1 MIIDAFTRYVEL
13 EETQSTDAE
22 HAVIALNKIFGR
34 IGTPMQ
40 LVSDRGTQFVNNLLA
55 EYCTLAGIQL
65 SHITAHSK
73 EENAIVERANKEV
86 MRHLRAW
93 VYDKRIKTMW
103 SRFLP
108 FVMRIIN
115 TKRHNTTKVAP
126 VELMYGTLTPLIER
140 SIFDDW
146 TPSQVERLNLS
157 DWMKKMLKAQQIL
170 LKIAVDN
177 QLAHDTAHLTKKSK
191 EDPTTEYP
199 VGTFVLVAYPSEGMH
214 KGPPSKIMTNLRGPL
229 RVLAYN
235 GTSYDLLNLTTNKI
249 EYGIH
254 VKRLKPFDYD
264 PDHTNPVEVSNTD
277 SDSFIVEEIVQH
289 QGNPNR
295 KTEMVFEVK
304 WKYFPSSE
312 NTWEPWSSVR
322 DTDKLHEYLSKNGLA
337 KLLPKPSKRGGKG
350 SVT

>member
-1 MIIDAFTRYVEL
+1 
-13 EETQSTDAE
+13 
-22 HAVIALNKIFGR
+22 
-34 IGTPMQ
+34 
-40 LVSDRGTQFVNNLLA
+40 
-55 EYCTLAGIQL
+55 
-65 SHITAHSK
+65 
-73 EENAIVERANKEV
+73 
-86 MRHLRAW
+86 
-93 VYDKRIKTMW
+93 
-103 SRFLP
+103 
-108 FVMRIIN
+108 
-115 TKRHNTTKVAP
+115 
-126 VELMYGTLTPLIER
+126 
-140 SIFDDW
+140 
-146 TPSQVERLNLS
+146 
-157 DWMKKMLKAQQIL
+157 MKKMLKAQQIL

-322 DTDKLHEYLSKNGLA
+322 DTDKLHEYLSKHGLA